1 MDRKAL
7 LKKILEHLDE
17 ALYAME
23 ISEAK
28 PDDEDA
34 IWNGIMAVHGTA
46 EAELNR
52 IIMDNIRDTMADIQ
66 KERGK

>member
-23 ISEAK
+23 ITEAK

-46 EAELNR
+46 ESELNQ
-52 IIMDNIRDTMADIQ
+52 ILVAEIR
-66 KERGK
+66 KEQ